1 MDSAFV
7 NPAPMESRTEEGRY
21 LLSCFWMEYA
31 TRVVSFVI
39 DHYNLSE
46 EEAKLL
52 REKYLQADSYR
63 IVLVD

>member
-7 NPAPMESRTEEGRY
+7 NPVPMESRTEEGRF
-21 LLSCFWMEYA
+21 LLSCFWMDYA
-31 TRVVSFVI
+31 KRIVDFAI
-39 DHYNLSE
+39 QHFHLSE
-46 EEAKLL
+46 EEAVIL